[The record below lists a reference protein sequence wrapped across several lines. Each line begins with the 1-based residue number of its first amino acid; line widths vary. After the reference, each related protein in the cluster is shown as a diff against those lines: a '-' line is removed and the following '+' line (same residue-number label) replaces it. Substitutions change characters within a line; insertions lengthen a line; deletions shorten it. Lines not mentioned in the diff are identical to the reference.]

1 MIEMTLP
8 VRREQTGAAWD
19 PFREFNDLYQR
30 MGQLWQTAV
39 PGGGLLGEAWA
50 PLADLEETDDAYLLE
65 VDLPGVKKDDIT
77 VELNA
82 GELTVHGELREKERT
97 GVLRSRTRRTGQF
110 DYRVTLPQDTDEEHV
125 TAELADGVL
134 TLTVPKAQK
143 AKPRRIEIAS

>member
-1 MIEMTLP
+1 MTLP
-8 VRREQTGAAWD
+8 VRREQTGPVWD
-19 PFREFNDLYQR
+19 PFHEFHDLYQR

-39 PGGGLLGEAWA
+39 PGGGGLLGDAWA
-50 PLADLEETDDAYLLE
+50 PLADLEETDDAYLVE

-82 GELTVHGELREKERT
+82 GELSVHGEFKEKERT

-110 DYRVTLPQDTDEEHV
+110 DYRVTLPQDTDEEQV

-134 TLTVPKAQK
+134 TVKVAKAEK
-143 AKPRRIEIAS
+143 AKPRRIEITS